1 MKLEK
6 IKDKRGVI
14 EDLYVG
20 KDYSI
25 TRITFKKGAVR
36 GNHYHKKTIQYDI
49 ITDGKLRAYRGDYPF
64 TVEKEFTLVHLPNEP
79 HAYKALKD
87 SEMISICIGK
97 RIGKNYEKDTY
108 RLETPLV

>member
-6 IKDKRGVI
+6 HTDKRGTI

-20 KDYSI
+20 KDFSV
-25 TRITFKKGAVR
+25 TRVTFKKGAVR
-36 GNHYHKKTIQYDI
+36 GNHYHKKTTQYDA
-49 ITDGKLRAYRGDYPF
+49 ITAGKLNCYSNWEELPLEKGD
-64 TVEKEFTLVHLPNEP
+64 TIIHEPNVS

-97 RIGKNYEKDTY
+97 RIGKNYSKDTY
-108 RLETPLV
+108 KLDKPLI